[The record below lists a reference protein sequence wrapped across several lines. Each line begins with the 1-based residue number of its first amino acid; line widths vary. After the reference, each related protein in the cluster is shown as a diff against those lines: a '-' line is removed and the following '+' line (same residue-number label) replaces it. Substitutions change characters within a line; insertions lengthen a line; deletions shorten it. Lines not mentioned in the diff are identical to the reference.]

1 MSGFL
6 SELVSNPL
14 TWVTV
19 STLAFVGLVI
29 HFKVPKMA
37 TDALDARAAAIARE
51 LEEAAKLREEAQA
64 ILASYQRQQREA
76 EKEAEEIIALAK
88 AESVRMRS
96 ETERLLAEHIDRRT
110 AMAENKISQAETQAL
125 DDVRSFAADTAVNA
139 TRKLLADR
147 IDEAQGAALIDKN
160 IDEIKAKL
168 H

>member
-6 SELVSNPL
+6 SEILSNSL
-14 TWVTV
+14 TWVTI
-19 STLAFVGLVI
+19 STLAFVGLMI

-37 TDALDARAAAIARE
+37 TDALDARAEAIAKE

-64 ILASYQRQQREA
+64 LLASYQRRQREA

-88 AESVRMRS
+88 AESVRMRT
-96 ETERLLAEHIDRRT
+96 ETEQLLAEHIERRT
-110 AMAENKISQAETQAL
+110 AMAEDKLARAEAQAL
-125 DDVRSFAADTAVNA
+125 NDVRSYAADTAVNA

-147 IDEAQGAALIDKN
+147 MDETGGAALIDKN
-160 IDEIKAKL
+160 IDEIKNKM